1 MTPTLILAGILGP
14 ALFWIL
20 YFYYKDR
27 FKPEPVLHIG
37 ITYLLGI
44 IAAYACFKSYGL
56 LPLVGMPE
64 DASIIM
70 DNNRPLFLLY
80 CLAVVGPLE
89 ELFKFLP
96 FLYIIYVFKSFDEK
110 IDGLVY
116 ASVVAVGFASFEN
129 LYYLAHLD
137 GFDLFG
143 RAIASPFTQGIFSS
157 IWGHMVGRAKLAGRS
172 VLKASVIGLAAAS
185 LLHGIFDFLN
195 TSPALRLF
203 SAAAILALWIWR
215 LRKFEKLAQKHL
227 AKKKNN
233 DRK

>member
-37 ITYLLGI
+37 VTYLLGF

-56 LPLVGMPE
+56 LPLVGLPE

-70 DNNRPLFLLY
+70 DNNRPQFLLY

-96 FLYIIYVFKSFDEK
+96 FLYIIYMFKSFDET
-110 IDGLVY
+110 IDGIVY
-116 ASVVAVGFASFEN
+116 ASVIAVGFASFEN
-129 LYYLAHLD
+129 LHYLAHLD

-143 RAIASPFTQGIFSS
+143 RAVASPFTQGIFSS
-157 IWGHMVGRAKLAGRS
+157 IWGHMAGTAKLAGRS
-172 VLKASVIGLAAAS
+172 VFKASVIGLALAAFF
-185 LLHGIFDFLN
+185 HGIFDFLN
-195 TSPALRLF
+195 TSPTLRLL
-203 SAAAILALWIWR
+203 SAAAILAIWIWR
-215 LRKFEKLAQKHL
+215 LRKFEKIAKENL
-227 AKKKNN
+227 AKK
-233 DRK
+233 DL

>member
-37 ITYLLGI
+37 VTYLLGF

-56 LPLVGMPE
+56 LPLVGLPE

-70 DNNRPLFLLY
+70 DNSRPQFLLY

-89 ELFKFLP
+89 EFFKFLP
-96 FLYIIYVFKSFDEK
+96 FLYIIYMFKSFDET
-110 IDGLVY
+110 IDGIVY
-116 ASVVAVGFASFEN
+116 ASVIAVGFASFEN

-137 GFDLFG
+137 GFELFG
-143 RAIASPFTQGIFSS
+143 RAVASPFTQGIFSS
-157 IWGHMVGRAKLAGRS
+157 IWGHTAGTAKLAGRS
-172 VLKASVIGLAAAS
+172 VFKASVIGLALAAVF
-185 LLHGIFDFLN
+185 HGIFDFWN
-195 TSPALRLF
+195 TSPTLRLL
-203 SAAAILALWIWR
+203 SAAAILAIWIWR
-215 LRKFEKLAQKHL
+215 LRKFEKVAKENI
-227 AKKKNN
+227 AKKNL
-233 DRK
+233 